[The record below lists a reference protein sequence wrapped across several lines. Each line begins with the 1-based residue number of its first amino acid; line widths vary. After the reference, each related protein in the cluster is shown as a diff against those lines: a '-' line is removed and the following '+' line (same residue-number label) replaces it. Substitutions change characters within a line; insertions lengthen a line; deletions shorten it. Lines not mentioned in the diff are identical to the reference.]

1 MLFYKIVKNIKNNQ
15 INIQFSKKN
24 EHFYPLSHS
33 KKNRRIYDGQT
44 RQQNIIGVRSDA
56 LFR

>member
-24 EHFYPLSHS
+24 EHFYPLSHPE
-33 KKNRRIYDGQT
+33 KNCRIYDGQT
-44 RQQNIIGVRSDA
+44 RQ
-56 LFR
+56 